1 MDERMKDNRQQLAI
15 IVDEEFIKEFH
26 EACKTQD
33 VNASQAVRAF
43 MREYIK
49 KYGTT
54 KEGKK

>member
-1 MDERMKDNRQQLAI
+1 MKDNRKQLAI
-15 IVDEEFIKEFH
+15 LVDEEFLKEFH